1 MNDDEFASHCDKDGE
16 CGESVRLITELFKQV
31 SSSEFEQIMK
41 MRAMTFAL
49 RARKSERGAKKQL
62 RKKQL
67 RKKQLRKKLPG
78 DPLLSV
84 PQQMTIPLPMTME
97 LKQLRKKL
105 THPPWRKSPRKPTS
119 QRTTHSG
126 PLCPR

>member
-1 MNDDEFASHCDKDGE
+1 MKDDEFASHCDKDGE

-31 SSSEFEQIMK
+31 SSSEGLFEQIMK
-41 MRAMTFAL
+41 MRAMTLAL

-84 PQQMTIPLPMTME
+84 PQQMTIPLGRVKDSRPYAAAGFNTA
-97 LKQLRKKL
+97 KL
-105 THPPWRKSPRKPTS
+105 
-119 QRTTHSG
+119 
-126 PLCPR
+126 